1 MEDYFGIQAFD
12 KHGILEPA
20 VPAIYSE
27 LKFYRRFRMSPY
39 TFEKLYNGIVDPVT
53 GSLEFQKGRD
63 ATGAMGASAL
73 QKMVSCVRQLACGN
87 SADVAEE
94 YTGVQ
99 EETGRLML
107 YAFCTWLDVVHGP
120 TFLGAWTEEAIK
132 EEMDKNAERGFTG
145 MLGSIDCTHWGW
157 KNRPMP
163 WAGQFQDRSGM
174 RSVIA
179 EAVAGHDMY
188 FWHVCLGS
196 PGSLNDIQVLA
207 RSTITAAH
215 NHCLHT

>member
-1 MEDYFGIQAFD
+1 MAQRQGCAEMDFIKWSTLNQEAGKVLFTAYRKAHLNLVRLKKKKVQLLHYLATGGRAARKAPRHESFHKRIMEDYFGIQAFD
-12 KHGILEPA
+12 KHGILQPA

-27 LKFYRRFRMSPY
+27 LKFCRRIRMSLY

-53 GSLEFQKGRD
+53 GSLEFQKGPD

-73 QKMVSCVRQLACGN
+73 QKMVSCVRQLAYGN
-87 SADVAEE
+87 FADVAEE

-132 EEMDKNAERGFTG
+132 EEMDKKVKSEKKE
-145 MLGSIDCTHWGW
+145 
-157 KNRPMP
+157 KN
-163 WAGQFQDRSGM
+163 
-174 RSVIA
+174 
-179 EAVAGHDMY
+179 
-188 FWHVCLGS
+188 
-196 PGSLNDIQVLA
+196 
-207 RSTITAAH
+207 
-215 NHCLHT
+215 